1 MKPLPIFITGAV
13 LCAAALI
20 GVTWPRWH
28 GQPTAIGNIK
38 QALTQAGGQKGAGGA
53 PLAAAQGGRQKTT
66 GTVASPAKPAQAT
79 KQPPVK
85 VANAPDAQAGE
96 TAAAP
101 AASTRAPSFDIV
113 RVEEDGSAVIAGR
126 AAPGA
131 RVEALLDGKVMGTVR
146 ADDRGEWAL
155 VPQKPLPKGN
165 HQLIIRSA
173 PRDGAGH
180 KPAMSRQTV
189 TLNIPGKGEKPLIVI
204 SEPSGP
210 TRVLQKPPAP
220 KAQMKVA
227 SAGDGQTSPKGSPQ
241 PEAGTPVVSM
251 QGQSGI
257 NETKAPA
264 RTGPGQN
271 ALKPRAN
278 SDATPKANVET
289 AEKSPRPVPSRPAAE
304 KAAPAG
310 AATARTSGKMASAQQ
325 PLQPEAAIQPRPQA
339 RPKLVKTPKT
349 GKGPRGRL
357 VLQTVDYDENGDIF
371 FTGRAAPGQILRL
384 YADNRLLGDARV
396 SADGAWEWRGKATIA
411 AGLHSLRVDR
421 ITDGGEVA
429 ERIELPFM
437 RAAREKVA
445 ANAATAAMTRQETKA
460 ATAPGKPGEKLVKTL
475 AREAAGDAAQG
486 SGPNAAPPPGPG
498 RVVIQPG
505 NNLWNIAR
513 VIYGKGV
520 RYTAIYEANKDQ
532 IRDPDLIYP
541 GQVFTTPQV
550 SGPLRIDPKRTEPLA
565 AAKEKATQ

>member
-1 MKPLPIFITGAV
+1 MNKPLPIFITGAV
-13 LCAAALI
+13 LCAAALV

-28 GQPTAIGNIK
+28 GQPTAIGSIK
-38 QALTQAGGQKGAGGA
+38 QALTQAVGQKEARNA
-53 PLAAAQGGRQKTT
+53 PKAAARNGRHKTAEAP
-66 GTVASPAKPAQAT
+66 ASPARPAQAA
-79 KQPPVK
+79 KQPAVK
-85 VANAPDAQAGE
+85 VASAPGAQADGQAGE
-96 TAAAP
+96 NAQAP
-101 AASTRAPSFDIV
+101 AAALKAPSFDIV

-131 RVEALLDGKVMGTVR
+131 RVEALLDGKVMGAVR

-155 VPQKPLPKGN
+155 VPKKPLPKGN
-165 HQLIIRSA
+165 HQLIIRA
-173 PRDGAGH
+173 ARKGAKEV
-180 KPAMSRQTV
+180 KPALSHQTV

-220 KAQMKVA
+220 KARVEVA
-227 SAGDGQTSPKGSPQ
+227 SAADGQSSPKGSPQ
-241 PEAGTPVVSM
+241 PEAGTPVVPM
-251 QGQSGI
+251 QGQSGVKK
-257 NETKAPA
+257 TQAPA
-264 RTGPGQN
+264 RTGPGQT
-271 ALKPRAN
+271 APEPRAN
-278 SDATPKANVET
+278 SDATPKANVEM
-289 AEKSPRPVPSRPAAE
+289 AEKSPRPAAE

-310 AATARTSGKMASAQQ
+310 AASAQTSGKMASAQQ
-325 PLQPEAAIQPRPQA
+325 SLQPEAAIQPQPAA
-339 RPKLVKTPKT
+339 RPKLVKTPGA
-349 GKGPRGRL
+349 GKGLRGRL
-357 VLQTVDYDENGDIF
+357 ELQTVDYDENGDIF
-371 FTGRAAPGQILRL
+371 FTGRAAPGQTLRL
-384 YADNRLLGDARV
+384 YADNRLLGDAHA
-396 SADGAWEWRGKATIA
+396 SAGGGWEWRGKASIS
-411 AGLHSLRVDR
+411 AGLHTLRVDR
-421 ITDGGEVA
+421 ITGSGQVA

-460 ATAPGKPGEKLVKTL
+460 ATAPGKPGEKLVQTL

-486 SGPNAAPPPGPG
+486 AGLKAAPPPGPG

-532 IRDPDLIYP
+532 IRDPNLIYP
-541 GQVFTTPQV
+541 GQVFTTPQA